1 MIESKTCPHDSHAVF
16 FQEGPDFSPR
26 VSGHVDIIYRGKAA
40 SNNYGSCVNNTNY
53 IWH

>member
-26 VSGHVDIIYRGKAA
+26 VSGHVDIIYRGKATG
-40 SNNYGSCVNNTNY
+40 YR
-53 IWH
+53 H